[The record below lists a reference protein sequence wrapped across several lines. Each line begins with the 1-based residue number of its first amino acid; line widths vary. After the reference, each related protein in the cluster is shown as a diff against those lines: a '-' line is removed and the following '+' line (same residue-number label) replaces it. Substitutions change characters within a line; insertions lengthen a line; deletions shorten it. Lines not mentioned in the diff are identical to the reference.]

1 MDAEWLVRTAV
12 GPAWIYNW
20 RPELPPGMVAVEDI
34 ADWHVGGQT
43 ADVVAHV
50 AEALEAS
57 ATALRQDPTT
67 GRMVTERIDRAPGRP
82 PHRLMAAA
90 ASTGSTVNDDL
101 AEHPLTAEPLFVAGA
116 RPDHG
121 EGRNQPFGL
130 CSHPANEVA
139 TSPAQSQADLSRR
152 WTAPRTGRV
161 QSGHLVC
168 GSRPSRTRTGCVFS
182 LQAKTLS

>member
-1 MDAEWLVRTAV
+1 VYADSTISMMDGGLQGYLTASHAAIVTAFGPPNSTNIDPDKMDAEWLVRTPA
-12 GPAWIYNW
+12 GAAWIYNW

-82 PHRLMAAA
+82 
-90 ASTGSTVNDDL
+90 
-101 AEHPLTAEPLFVAGA
+101 
-116 RPDHG
+116 
-121 EGRNQPFGL
+121 
-130 CSHPANEVA
+130 
-139 TSPAQSQADLSRR
+139 TSPTHGR
-152 WTAPRTGRV
+152 GRV
-161 QSGHLVC
+161 HRFHRQ
-168 GSRPSRTRTGCVFS
+168 
-182 LQAKTLS
+182 